1 MVIQQL
7 SDWIRNHCTSKPH
20 DKITGKFH
28 YFSSLCQGGG
38 KEAFVKV
45 YEHIEGKMDEMKK
58 K

>member
-1 MVIQQL
+1 M
-7 SDWIRNHCTSKPH
+7 IRLLENSIISVP
-20 DKITGKFH
+20 FAR
-28 YFSSLCQGGG
+28 GGG